1 MKNLYPFLI
10 TVIMASAPVWAEED
24 VQLYKTAP
32 SVEELARQLSGSSTS
47 SDQIGTSPSATNKR
61 RTRAI
66 VFDNGSSEA
75 SQPRQQQ
82 RQESSHAQGGGK
94 VLAFPIYFPSGSYSI
109 TDRAMPFIESVGNLM
124 KMDPSVKFQVE
135 GHTDSVGSSSSNLE
149 LSRKRANA
157 VTDYLINQ
165 YRIDSSRLVPVGKGS
180 QEPLRGMSPR
190 DPTNR
195 RVQFRTLG

>member
-1 MKNLYPFLI
+1 MKNFYPFLI
-10 TVIMASAPVWAEED
+10 AAMITSVQVWAEED
-24 VQLYKTAP
+24 VQMYKTVP
-32 SVEELARQLSGSSTS
+32 SAEELARQLSGDST
-47 SDQIGTSPSATNKR
+47 TTPPTTHKR

-66 VFDNGSSEA
+66 VFDDSPRAA
-75 SQPRQQQ
+75 SQPQPQQQ
-82 RQESSHAQGGGK
+82 GSSHAQGGEK
-94 VLAFPIYFPSGSYSI
+94 VLAFPIYFPSGSDRI

-124 KMDPSVKFQVE
+124 KMDTSLKFQVE
-135 GHTDSVGSSSSNLE
+135 GHTDSAGSSSRNLE

-165 YRIDSSRLVPVGKGS
+165 YNIDSSRLVPVGKGS
-180 QEPLRGMSPR
+180 QEPLKGMNPR